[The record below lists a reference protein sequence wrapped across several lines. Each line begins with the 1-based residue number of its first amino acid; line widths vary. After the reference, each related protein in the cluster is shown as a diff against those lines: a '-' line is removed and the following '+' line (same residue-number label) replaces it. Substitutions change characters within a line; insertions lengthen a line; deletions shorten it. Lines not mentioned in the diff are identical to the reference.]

1 MKHFYRTNAWLRTAF
16 SGLYENQ
23 ESKAA
28 VGDTRP
34 KYESQGAVQSED
46 QLLFFATICGLQFY
60 CTAAMKPKKAKYS
73 GPCSMYLCHKCQ
85 YAGLSRDTADNP
97 EFSTFS

>member
-1 MKHFYRTNAWLRTAF
+1 MQHFYRTNAWRRTAF

-60 CTAAMKPKKAKYS
+60 CTAAMKPKKAKY
-73 GPCSMYLCHKCQ
+73 CS
-85 YAGLSRDTADNP
+85 TALHR
-97 EFSTFS
+97 